1 MKKKLFPLIGGVA
14 VLALLLGVY
23 AYKTGIGSGS
33 SGESEPTTEETVSE
47 VAYVNSGKYTLCDKS
62 EQDIR
67 DIVITSQDNTLKIK
81 IADGSYSVEGY
92 EDVKLSM
99 SNTASVASTFLGLYS
114 DDKITD
120 GDRKKYGLDNPL
132 ATGSASFGDGSSVTL
147 ALGSLTADKR
157 YYYME
162 SSECEGIYLIDAVV
176 GGRLLYTI
184 NDLTDKNI
192 TAIKPD
198 YVTYIE
204 VTNAEGKE
212 LLMYYDKDKSNANTN
227 LANNGLATLTME
239 KPLEGA
245 SVYPYN
251 LSDTILSTC
260 KSLRLDEVA
269 QAKPDDLSQFGL
281 DKPSLTI
288 RLKDNEGSLELKT
301 GDAADDGSVYV
312 MVDNRPSVFTMDKN
326 LIKPF
331 ESYAIADFVEKFVA
345 LHMRADIHTVTMD
358 GEFGSFTL
366 DFKAEGDNKIT
377 TGENGNIKDNRLALL
392 NGKQFEGEDFTDFYE
407 LLAGLTFDE
416 ITQHSEKSGEP
427 AVKLTY
433 TLLDGQEQTTAFY
446 LYNDNFYCVGMEGE
460 YDMLVSRQSVKQIA
474 DRAAALSK

>member
-23 AYKTGIGSGS
+23 AYKTGVGSGS
-33 SGESEPTTEETVSE
+33 PDENEPAAEETASGVE
-47 VAYVNSGKYTLCDKS
+47 YVNSGKYTLCDKS
-62 EQDIR
+62 EQNIR
-67 DIVITSQDNTLKIK
+67 DILITSGDNTLKIK

-92 EDVKLSM
+92 ENVKLSL
-99 SNTASVASTFLGLYS
+99 SNTAGVASTFLGLYS
-114 DDKITD
+114 DNKITD

-132 ATGSASFGDGSSVTL
+132 ATGSASYGDGSSVTL
-147 ALGSLTADKR
+147 ALGSLTADKK

-162 SSECEGIYLIDAVV
+162 SSECDGIYLVDAVV

-184 NDLTDKNI
+184 NDLTDKTI

-198 YVTYIE
+198 YAAYVE
-204 VTNAEGKE
+204 VISSEGRE
-212 LLMYYDKDKSNANTN
+212 LLMYYDRDKSNANAN
-227 LANNGLATLTME
+227 LASSGLATLTME
-239 KPLEGA
+239 KPLKGA

-251 LSDTILSTC
+251 LSDSILSTC
-260 KSLRLDEVA
+260 KSLKLDEVV

-281 DKPSLTI
+281 DKPYLTI
-288 RLKDNEGSLELKT
+288 RLKDNAGSLELKT
-301 GDAADDGSVYV
+301 GAAADEDSVYV
-312 MVDNRPSVFTMDKN
+312 MVDDRPSIFTMDKS

-345 LHMRADIHTVTMD
+345 LHMRADIHAVTMD

-366 DFKAEGDNKIT
+366 AFKAEGDNKIT
-377 TGENGNIKDNRLALL
+377 TGENGNIKDSRLALL
-392 NGKQFEGEDFTDFYE
+392 NGKQLEGDAFIGFYE
-407 LLAGLTFDE
+407 QLVGLTFDE
-416 ITQHSEKSGEP
+416 IIQHSEKSGEP
-427 AVKLTY
+427 AVRLTY
-433 TLLDGQEQTTAFY
+433 TLLDGQEQATAFY
-446 LYNDNFYCVGMEGE
+446 PYNDNFYCVGMEGE